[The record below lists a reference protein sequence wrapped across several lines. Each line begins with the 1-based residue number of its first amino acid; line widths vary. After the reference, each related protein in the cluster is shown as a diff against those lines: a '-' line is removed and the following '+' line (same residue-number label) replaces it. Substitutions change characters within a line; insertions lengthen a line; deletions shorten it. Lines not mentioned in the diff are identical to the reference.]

1 MQEIPTPGSESMTV
15 EPALGDF
22 AGELAGVRSHLR
34 LVDEFDQQT
43 ADMVIGLADAARS
56 STEVRA

>member
-1 MQEIPTPGSESMTV
+1 MTV
-15 EPALGDF
+15 EPALGHF